1 MSAATFESNLTE
13 DGLWKNPWGY
23 DSSDAPPKR
32 CEYFP
37 KPDAPSDHV
46 WGACT
51 SIEDFLQHNAVF
63 VNGIRGT
70 TCHMDSYMT
79 CVVYARLDRCIEILE
94 KQYAPTKED
103 WRRLTDHWLCNAN
116 TQRPARI
123 CALHICSKFNIA
135 PGRVDESQWT

>member
-1 MSAATFESNLTE
+1 MSTTFESNLTE

-23 DSSDAPPKR
+23 EVNTPPPQR

-46 WGACT
+46 WSACT
-51 SIEDFLQHNAVF
+51 SIEDFLQHNGVF

-79 CVVYARLDRCIEILE
+79 VVEYARLDRCIMLLE
-94 KQYAPTKED
+94 KHYAPTKEQ

-116 TQRPARI
+116 SQPPARI
-123 CALHICSKFNIA
+123 VGLHICGRFNIA
-135 PGRVDESQWT
+135 PGRVDESQWR